1 MTEELKFEGIAS
13 DEEFMCKFL
22 AHLLN
27 TNDEYLLEFLQE
39 NCKIENIDEKDL
51 KYKKIDTELSIPH
64 GRIDIVIELYK
75 KLWLPIEAKL
85 TAKDQEKQCEKYL
98 NISMSKDIY
107 NAKVCYLTID
117 GHKPEGYEAING
129 NCICLKWNN
138 IECITKNFK
147 YIAKWNNIHQVY
159 NKVQCNYFNMFKQI
173 DDTNTYANVCI
184 DDYPTVKFGIIEK
197 KCNGDFN
204 WNSRIW
210 YREMNIE
217 DKNLKTECEKWL
229 NQKFD

>member
-1 MTEELKFEGIAS
+1 MKEELKFEGIAS

-27 TNDEYLLEFLQE
+27 TNDKYLLNFLKE
-39 NCKIENIDEKDL
+39 NCKIKNINENDL

-64 GRIDIVIELYK
+64 GKIDIVIELYK

-98 NISMSKDIY
+98 NISMSKNID

-117 GHKPEGYEAING
+117 EHKPDDIDDIGDN
-129 NCICLKWNN
+129 NCILLKWES
-138 IECITKNFK
+138 IKCITENFK
-147 YIAKWNNIHQVY
+147 YIVKWNNIHQAN

-173 DDTNTYANVCI
+173 DDTNTYANVYI
-184 DDYPTVKFGIIEK
+184 DDYPTVKFGIVEK
-197 KCNGDFN
+197 IDGKFD
-204 WNSRIW
+204 WSTRIW
-210 YREMNIE
+210 YREINIE
-217 DKNLKTECEKWL
+217 DKNLEHECKDWL
-229 NQKFD
+229 NQDFI